1 MASHVATQDTSAKGE
16 LNMNINSLQARYVSI
31 LLRNELENMVHEARY
46 DASLDAS
53 LDVII
58 NMIDGTMVQDAVAR
72 MEHETCPECGWVK

>member
-1 MASHVATQDTSAKGE
+1 
-16 LNMNINSLQARYVSI
+16 MNIKQARYVSI

-46 DASLDAS
+46 DASLDAA

-58 NMIDGTMVQDAVAR
+58 NMIDGTMVQDAYSR

>member
-1 MASHVATQDTSAKGE
+1 
-16 LNMNINSLQARYVSI
+16 MNISIFQARFVSI

-72 MEHETCPECGWVK
+72 MEHQTCPECGWVK